1 MIFIYIGRREIKEKK
16 GERETEHCQK
26 KKKTG
31 NIEDK
36 ILLKNFEIFKKLYN
50 YFIKNIKKNCNN
62 Y

>member
-16 GERETEHCQK
+16 GGKETEHCQK

-50 YFIKNIKKNCNN
+50 YFIKK